1 MGVDVSSFTPVEQT
15 ALLSLYARA
24 LDSRWPRPILGD
36 FFADELAGQIDYDF
50 EGFGLIASVV
60 CQAALRAKMLD
71 DRVRQFVDTNPHAVV
86 VDLGAGL
93 DDGMLRIEPPPTVEW
108 YSVDF
113 PAVIAVRDRLFPSI
127 AQAQS
132 IGASLM
138 DGHWPERIPAD
149 RPTMLIADGLHA
161 FLEERQIIE
170 LFSNLTDYFQ
180 SGQLAFNDGGH
191 QGWPTR
197 LAVKL
202 APQKLFKD
210 VSAMKGYAGFNDPHQ
225 PERWNPRLELLEE
238 TSLTHEPEVAFFPT
252 WVRLGTQLSGHI
264 KTMARKARILSYRF

>member
-1 MGVDVSSFTPVEQT
+1 MGVDVSSFTPVEET

-36 FFADELAGQIDYDF
+36 HFADELAGQIDYDF
-50 EGFGLIASVV
+50 EGLGLISSVV
-60 CQAALRAKMLD
+60 CQAALRANMLD
-71 DRVRQFVDTNPHAVV
+71 DMVRQFIDTNSHAVV

-93 DDGMLRIEPPPTVEW
+93 DDGMLRVEPPPTVEW

-132 IGASLM
+132 IGASLT
-138 DGHWPERIPAD
+138 DEHWPEQIPAD
-149 RPTMLIADGLHA
+149 RPTMLIADGLLA
-161 FLEERQIIE
+161 FLDERQIIT
-170 LFSNLTDYFQ
+170 LFSKLTDYFQ

-210 VSAMKGYAGFNDPHQ
+210 VSALKGKLRRPPDLPAVRCACAGDQ
-225 PERWNPRLELLEE
+225 SKRISRALGPRAGHMR
-238 TSLTHEPEVAFFPT
+238 SGSSMPMRGS
-252 WVRLGTQLSGHI
+252 VRSTLAPG
-264 KTMARKARILSYRF
+264 K